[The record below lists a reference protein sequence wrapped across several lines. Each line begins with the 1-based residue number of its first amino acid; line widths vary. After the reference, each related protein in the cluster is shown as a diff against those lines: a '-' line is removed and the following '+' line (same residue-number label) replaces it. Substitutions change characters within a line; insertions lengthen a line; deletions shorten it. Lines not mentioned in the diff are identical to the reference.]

1 MNEQKELPLETIPR
15 QRLSDQIVR
24 QLENLILNR
33 ELKLGDA
40 LPPER
45 ELAARLGVSR
55 NILREA
61 ISTMIQ
67 KGLLEV
73 RQGAG
78 TYVAS
83 PSAELLSDS
92 LSFYVRLN
100 ESGFYDLLE
109 ARLALEVEIAELAA
123 RRCTDEDMRLISE
136 RYTELEAVVDDPEQY
151 VEADILFHAALAQAA
166 RNEVLK
172 LLLDSIRGAT
182 RENIRILVEQHE
194 RAVGDAMNYHQRILA
209 SVLQRS
215 PEETRNA
222 MREHL
227 ESVRREL
234 QELDLGDLTH
244 HS

>member
-1 MNEQKELPLETIPR
+1 MSEQKELSIETIPR

-24 QLENLILNR
+24 QLENLILNK

-45 ELAARLGVSR
+45 ELAERLGVSR

-92 LSFYVRLN
+92 LTFFVHLN
-100 ESGFYDLLE
+100 DSGFYDLLE

-123 RRCTDEDMRLISE
+123 RRCTDEDMRLITE
-136 RYTELEAVVDDPEQY
+136 RYTELEAVVDDPERY
-151 VEADILFHAALAQAA
+151 VEADIQFHAALAQAA
-166 RNEVLK
+166 RNEVLQ
-172 LLLDSIRGAT
+172 LLLDFIRGAT
-182 RENIRILVEQHE
+182 RENIRVLVEQHTQ
-194 RAVGDAMNYHQRILA
+194 AVGDAMDYHHRILK
-209 SVLQRS
+209 SILQRS
-215 PEETRNA
+215 PEEARNA

-227 ESVRREL
+227 ESVRRGLKEL
-234 QELDLGDLTH
+234 EAKDTE
-244 HS
+244 

>member
-1 MNEQKELPLETIPR
+1 MTEPKELTLETIPR
-15 QRLSDQIVR
+15 QRLSDQIVL
-24 QLENLILNR
+24 QLENLILKK

-40 LPPER
+40 LPSER

-78 TYVAS
+78 TYVAC

-92 LSFYVRLN
+92 LTFFVLLTD
-100 ESGFYDLLE
+100 SGFYDLLE

-123 RRCTDEDMRLISE
+123 RRCSDEDMHLISE
-136 RYTELEAVVDDPEQY
+136 RYTRMEAVVDDPEGY

-166 RNEVLK
+166 KNEVLQ

-182 RENIRILVEQHE
+182 RENIRVLVERHE
-194 RAVGDAMNYHQRILA
+194 QAVGDAMDYHQRILR
-209 SVLQRS
+209 SILQKS
-215 PEETRNA
+215 PEEARDA

-227 ESVRREL
+227 ESVRRGL
-234 QELDLGDLTH
+234 QELEAREAGQ
-244 HS
+244 

>member
-1 MNEQKELPLETIPR
+1 MSNTKELFLDTIPR

-24 QLENLILNR
+24 RLENLILNK

-78 TYVAS
+78 TFVAC

-92 LSFYVRLN
+92 LTIFVRLN
-100 ESGFYDLLE
+100 DSGFYDLLE

-123 RRCTDEDMRLISE
+123 RRCTDEDIRLISE
-136 RYTELEAVVDDPEQY
+136 RFTELEAAADDPERY
-151 VEADILFHAALAQAA
+151 VETDVLFHTALAEAA
-166 RNEVLK
+166 RNEVLQ

-182 RENIRILVEQHE
+182 RENIRVLVEQHKQ
-194 RAVGDAMNYHQRILA
+194 AVTDAMRYHRRILKA
-209 SVLQRS
+209 IQQRS
-215 PEETRNA
+215 PEHARNA

-227 ESVRREL
+227 ESVRRGI
-234 QELDLGDLTH
+234 QELEAREEK
-244 HS
+244 